1 MFKDYKIL
9 VKDEEESKEVQEML
23 FKLGYKWASGD
34 TVVLSDIPKR
44 TYIYTSKN
52 GEITYDSFKETFEW
66 DWSKELT
73 LTMLK
78 NMVEGVGEQ
87 GVKYDSDKLEYS
99 LLPKGVL
106 NSVIKVLGF
115 GSKKYSKDNWMKV
128 DNPKERYYNAAQ
140 RHINQ
145 WWEGEKYDSETS
157 ENHLAHAMCCLMF
170 LLWFDNQE
178 DTSKSVAAKLAKA
191 LGKEGS
197 L

>member
-1 MFKDYKIL
+1 MS
-9 VKDEEESKEVQEML
+9 EESKFKVGDKVWVTSIPYNVSEVDA
-23 FKLGYKWASGD
+23 KVGDVGVIIKTDDSGIPYKVKSGSFVND
-34 TVVLSDIPKR
+34 P
-44 TYIYTSKN
+44 N
-52 GEITYDSFKETFEW
+52 GIWFREENL
-66 DWSKELT
+66 ELVT
-73 LTMLK
+73 
-78 NMVEGVGEQ
+78 EQ

-128 DNPKERYYNAAQ
+128 DNHKERYYNAAQ

-145 WWEGEKYDSETS
+145 WWEGEKYDSETG

-178 DTSKSVAAKLAKA
+178 DMSKSVAAKLAKA
-191 LGKEGS
+191 LSKEGS

>member
-1 MFKDYKIL
+1 MLKDYKIL
-9 VKDEEESKEVQEML
+9 VKDAEESKEVQEML
-23 FKLGYKWASGD
+23 FKLGYSWSYNETAPKYLEHKVITAYSSGNLGFGV
-34 TVVLSDIPKR
+34 TVD
-44 TYIYTSKN
+44 
-52 GEITYDSFKETFEW
+52 GFKQHNNE
-66 DWSKELT
+66 KLT
-73 LTMLK
+73 KTQLRE
-78 NMVEGVGEQ
+78 MVESANCR
-87 GVKYDSDKLEYS
+87 GVKYDSDKIEYS

-145 WWEGEKYDSETS
+145 WWEGEKYDSETG

-191 LGKEGS
+191 LGKEGI